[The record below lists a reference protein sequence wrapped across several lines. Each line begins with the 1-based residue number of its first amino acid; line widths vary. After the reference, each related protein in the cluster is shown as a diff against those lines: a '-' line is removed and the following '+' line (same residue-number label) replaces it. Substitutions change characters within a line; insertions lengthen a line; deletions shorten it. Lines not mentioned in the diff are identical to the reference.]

1 MSPKIPAAIPAK
13 KMYEPQ
19 NGVTEGSPGEGS
31 PGRGNA
37 PLGKKDLA
45 GIAEIPRSFIPDFPL
60 KKLTTFSVGGPARY
74 FIEIKQLHDMQK
86 TLAYCYA

>member
-1 MSPKIPAAIPAK
+1 
-13 KMYEPQ
+13 MYEPQ

-45 GIAEIPRSFIPDFPL
+45 GIAVFSLPL
-60 KKLTTFSVGGPARY
+60 LT
-74 FIEIKQLHDMQK
+74 
-86 TLAYCYA
+86 

>member
-1 MSPKIPAAIPAK
+1 
-13 KMYEPQ
+13 MYEPQ

-45 GIAEIPRSFIPDFPL
+45 GIAAICLRTCSNSPNQTDF
-60 KKLTTFSVGGPARY
+60 
-74 FIEIKQLHDMQK
+74 
-86 TLAYCYA
+86 

>member
-1 MSPKIPAAIPAK
+1 
-13 KMYEPQ
+13 MYEPQ

-45 GIAEIPRSFIPDFPL
+45 GIAVFLSCFFGDPFVEQSHS
-60 KKLTTFSVGGPARY
+60 KTGHTFGR
-74 FIEIKQLHDMQK
+74 
-86 TLAYCYA
+86 

>member
-1 MSPKIPAAIPAK
+1 MLQSSQINQEASAFMSAIPAK

-37 PLGKKDLA
+37 PLGKKGTADIKAFYVWTA
-45 GIAEIPRSFIPDFPL
+45 GPQNGSSRVKHS
-60 KKLTTFSVGGPARY
+60 
-74 FIEIKQLHDMQK
+74 
-86 TLAYCYA
+86 